1 LRRAGGSPTAQS
13 FDLNCRTGLSSQRPK
28 DQALCGSVFDEEKPI
43 LRRLAQT
50 VHHSSA
56 DFGYVEEST
65 EGTSRKGICRSYD
78 RGYPQGEFKKAKGR
92 LGFVGGAVR
101 GNWIEEPVEMS

>member
-1 LRRAGGSPTAQS
+1 
-13 FDLNCRTGLSSQRPK
+13 
-28 DQALCGSVFDEEKPI
+28 LCGSVFDEEKPI

-78 RGYPQGEFKKAKGR
+78 RDYPQGEFKKAKRPGI
-92 LGFVGGAVR
+92 GGDAVR
-101 GNWIEEPVEMS
+101 GSWIEEPVEMS